1 MLRLKDAKFERERL
15 KELIDE
21 IDTAR
26 IYAGA
31 LGEYYGNK
39 RDEDKLIIFF
49 QARDILRELEDNLR
63 KLIVRDS

>member
-1 MLRLKDAKFERERL
+1 MTKIEATKFERERL

-39 RDEDKLIIFF
+39 KDDDQLIIFF
-49 QARDILRELEDNLR
+49 TARDILRDLEDNLR
-63 KLIVRDS
+63 NLIVSDS

>member
-1 MLRLKDAKFERERL
+1 MPKIEDSTVEREIL
-15 KELIDE
+15 KKLIDE

-39 RDEDKLIIFF
+39 RDEENLIRFF
-49 QARDILRELEDNLR
+49 TTRDILSDLGDNLR
-63 KLIVRDS
+63 KLIVSDS

>member
-1 MLRLKDAKFERERL
+1 MPKIEDLKFERERL

-39 RDEDKLIIFF
+39 RDEENLIRFF
-49 QARDILRELEDNLR
+49 TTRDILRDLEDNLK
-63 KLIVRDS
+63 KLIVSDS